1 MFAEGTVGTEMATCN
16 TVHSGSVCLSD
27 PSSTRFLQVF
37 SFHFLLT
44 VRILLLLTLPCVED
58 LQKLSV

>member
-37 SFHFLLT
+37 SFSFSFDSKDAFAINLAM
-44 VRILLLLTLPCVED
+44 C
-58 LQKLSV
+58 